1 MMQIDEYSFLTAR
14 NAKKR
19 KGIKMSYHSC
29 KSGASL
35 GWRSAA
41 HPSGTVIPNET
52 DRREVEMR
60 NPVIKLRK
68 VPINKYSVSRRVAQS
83 FPQSFAE
90 E

>member
-1 MMQIDEYSFLTAR
+1 MSF
-14 NAKKR
+14 
-19 KGIKMSYHSC
+19 HSS
-29 KSGASL
+29 KSEAS
-35 GWRSAA
+35 RRMAERC
-41 HPSGTVIPNET
+41 PSSLTVIPNET

-90 E
+90 NHEYLARKNE

>member
-1 MMQIDEYSFLTAR
+1 LIDEKQSFRECVPKETFDTRKIDEHSFLTAR

-19 KGIKMSYHSC
+19 KGIMMSYHSC
-29 KSGASL
+29 KSEASL

-60 NPVIKLRK
+60 NPVID
-68 VPINKYSVSRRVAQS
+68 
-83 FPQSFAE
+83 
-90 E
+90 